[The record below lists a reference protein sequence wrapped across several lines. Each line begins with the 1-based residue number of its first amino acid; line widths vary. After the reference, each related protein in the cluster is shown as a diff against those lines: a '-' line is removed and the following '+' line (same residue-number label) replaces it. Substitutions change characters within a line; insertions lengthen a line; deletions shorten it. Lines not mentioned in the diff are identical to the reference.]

1 MSFSS
6 IDVTEILP
14 NDGDDEK
21 HKRGRRSSSP
31 SKSSVRELAQAIMKF
46 GEIYDWIESAK
57 QQQIMELVKNLMEFT
72 RDLEV
77 QRMQLF
83 MHTQIEVSKMEH
95 TKHGGPYAVSSI
107 ILETIR
113 PRLQCKREYIDGSK
127 ILIKLGSIFDHNY
140 GPNPSNYQIVVV
152 IGIFDAGASPAKHEW
167 RTIRHTSMHFEEF

>member
-6 IDVTEILP
+6 IDVTESLP
-14 NDGDDEK
+14 NDGVDEK
-21 HKRGRRSSSP
+21 HKRRRRSSSP
-31 SKSSVRELAQAIMKF
+31 FENLVRELAQMIKKF
-46 GEIYDWIESAK
+46 GEIYDWIESTK
-57 QQQIMELVKNLMEFT
+57 QQQIMELGKHLMAFT

-77 QRMQLF
+77 QRMKLF

-95 TKHGGPYAVSSI
+95 AKHGGPYAVSSI
-107 ILETIR
+107 ILEMIR
-113 PRLQCKREYIDGSK
+113 PHLQCKREYIDGSK

-140 GPNPSNYQIVVV
+140 GPNPSNYHIIVV